1 MHTILDQIRYLVIFF
16 ITPTF
21 HSYQKIMIWVKMYFW
36 QRTFGGKDTGPQ
48 WNISFGLNYHALV
61 QNAVIFRGV
70 VVIRLAERIHL
81 KQYHFMYDSV
91 FSIFTA
97 HEINLGMSFPASR
110 HRLRLQKIIRRKTET
125 SGRVSQAGRPDP
137 AEGSDRD
144 TGNEK
149 SSKEAFPIF
158 HALPWR
164 GWTSK
169 LGLVLNLGSV
179 RTSVI
184 RSWNKSCPIFFS
196 KEATSV
202 LL

>member
-1 MHTILDQIRYLVIFF
+1 MAKTLGHSEILVLALTIM
-16 ITPTF
+16 
-21 HSYQKIMIWVKMYFW
+21 S
-36 QRTFGGKDTGPQ
+36 
-48 WNISFGLNYHALV
+48 LV
-61 QNAVIFRGV
+61 QNAVTFGGV

-158 HALPWR
+158 HALP
-164 GWTSK
+164 
-169 LGLVLNLGSV
+169 
-179 RTSVI
+179 
-184 RSWNKSCPIFFS
+184 
-196 KEATSV
+196 
-202 LL
+202 